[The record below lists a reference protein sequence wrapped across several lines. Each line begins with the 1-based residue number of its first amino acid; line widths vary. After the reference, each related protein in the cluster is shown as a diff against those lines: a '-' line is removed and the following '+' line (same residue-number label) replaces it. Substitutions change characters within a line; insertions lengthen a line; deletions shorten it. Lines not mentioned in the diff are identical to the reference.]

1 MLQQFKS
8 CVIKERKKK
17 ETFPKIEEHDRE
29 LNAVPNPA
37 LTATEELELNNDTN
51 ESESG
56 NSYDE
61 IK

>member
-1 MLQQFKS
+1 M
-8 CVIKERKKK
+8 
-17 ETFPKIEEHDRE
+17 FPSFEEHDRE

-37 LTATEELELNNDTN
+37 LKAAEELELNNDTN